1 MHFRHLC
8 GSNGSPTPRRVAVT
22 RFRHRDGSPV
32 HVAYCTNVHPAE
44 DLDGVLAQLE
54 RFAHPVRERLEMDRL
69 GVGLWL
75 AAPVARLL
83 RREPD
88 GVARLRDTLDRL
100 GLEVVTFNGFPFRAF
115 HAPVVKRAV
124 YRPDWTQPER
134 SAYTLDLAWLLTQL
148 LPDDVTE
155 GSISTLPLGWRVGW
169 SEQHAAAAREALGAV
184 ALELERLWHGS
195 GRRVRLA
202 LEPEPGCVIETTAQA
217 AAALDDLAPAWVG
230 VCLDA
235 CHLAVQFEEPALAV
249 RSLQATGVPVV
260 KVQASA
266 ALRAARAARAGGT
279 RSTELAGFVEP
290 RFLHQ
295 TRARAVGVG
304 DALGVG
310 DVLGVDDLDEALA
323 GGLPREHEWR
333 VHFHVP
339 VHLDGGRTTQPEL
352 RSLLAAL
359 LGGPHALT
367 GHVELET
374 YTWGVLPVALR
385 PADDAGLVDGLTR
398 ELGWLTRELRDLG
411 LEEAA

>member
-1 MHFRHLC
+1 MRL
-8 GSNGSPTPRRVAVT
+8 
-22 RFRHRDGSPV
+22 RHRDGSRV

-54 RFAHPVRERLEMDRL
+54 RFAHPVRERLEVDRL

-83 RREPD
+83 RHEPD
-88 GVARLRDTLDRL
+88 GVARLRDTLGRL

-124 YRPDWTQPER
+124 YRPDWTRPER
-134 SAYTLDLAWLLTQL
+134 SAYTLDLAWLLARL
-148 LPDDVTE
+148 LPDDVLE

-169 SEQHAAAAREALGAV
+169 SELHTAAARAALAAV
-184 ALELERLWHGS
+184 AVELERLWQEG

-202 LEPEPGCVIETTAQA
+202 LEPEPGCAIETTAQA
-217 AAALDDLAPAWVG
+217 AAALDGLAPAWVG

-235 CHLAVQFEEPALAV
+235 CHLAVQFEEPARAV
-249 RSLQATGVPVV
+249 RSLQAVGVPIV

-266 ALRAARAARAGGT
+266 ALRAAQAGGT
-279 RSTELAGFVEP
+279 RSAELAGFVEP

-295 TRARAVGVG
+295 TRARARGGVVGVG
-304 DALGVG
+304 VD

-323 GGLPREHEWR
+323 GALPRGREWR

-339 VHLDGGRTTQPEL
+339 VHLDGGRTTQPQL

-359 LGGPHALT
+359 FGGPRALT
-367 GHVELET
+367 GHAELET
-374 YTWGVLPVALR
+374 YTWGVLPGALR
-385 PADDAGLVDGLTR
+385 PADDAALVDGLTR
-398 ELGWLTRELRDLG
+398 ELGWLTRELCDLG
-411 LEEAA
+411 LGGDAMPAAARTRSPDREEVA

>member
-1 MHFRHLC
+1 M
-8 GSNGSPTPRRVAVT
+8 T
-22 RFRHRDGSPV
+22 RLRHRDRSLV

-44 DLDGVLAQLE
+44 DLAGVLAQLE
-54 RFAHPVRERLEMDRL
+54 RFAAPVRQSLECDCL

-88 GVARLRDTLDRL
+88 EVARLRDALERL

-124 YRPDWTQPER
+124 YRPDWTRPER
-134 SAYTLDLAWLLTQL
+134 SAYTLDLAWVLAQL
-148 LPDDVTE
+148 LPDDVRE
-155 GSISTLPLGWRVGW
+155 GSISTLPFGWRAGW
-169 SEQHAAAAREALGAV
+169 TEQHTAAARVALAAV
-184 ALELERLWHGS
+184 AVELERLHHET

-202 LEPEPGCVIETTAQA
+202 LEPEPGCAVETTAQA
-217 AAALDDLAPAWVG
+217 AAALDGLAPSWVG

-249 RSLQATGVPVV
+249 RSLQAAGVPVV

-266 ALRAARAARAGGT
+266 ALRAARAGGT
-279 RSTELAGFVEP
+279 GFAELAGFVEP

-295 TRARAVGVG
+295 TRACVGGGVVGV
-304 DALGVG
+304 GVG

-323 GGLPREHEWR
+323 GGLPREREWR

-339 VHLDGGRTTQPEL
+339 VHLDGGRTTQPQL
-352 RSLLAAL
+352 RTLLAAL
-359 LGGPHALT
+359 LGGPRALT

-374 YTWGVLPVALR
+374 YTWGVLPGRLR
-385 PADDAGLVDGLTR
+385 PADDAGLVEGLTR
-398 ELGWLTRELRDLG
+398 ELGWLTRELHDLG
-411 LEEAA
+411 LEEVA

>member
-1 MHFRHLC
+1 
-8 GSNGSPTPRRVAVT
+8 VT
-22 RFRHRDGSPV
+22 RFRHRDGSLV

-44 DLDGVLAQLE
+44 DLEGVLAQLE
-54 RFAHPVRERLEMDRL
+54 RFAAPVRRGLESDRL

-124 YRPDWTQPER
+124 YQPDWTQPER
-134 SAYTLDLAWLLTQL
+134 SAYTLDLAWLLAQL

-155 GSISTLPLGWRVGW
+155 GSISTLPFGWRVGW
-169 SEQHAAAAREALGAV
+169 SEPHTVAARAALAAV

-202 LEPEPGCVIETTAQA
+202 LEPEPGCAIETTAQA
-217 AAALDDLAPAWVG
+217 AAALDGLAPAWMG

-249 RSLQATGVPVV
+249 RSLQAAGVPVV

-266 ALRAARAARAGGT
+266 ALRAAQAGGT
-279 RSTELAGFVEP
+279 RSAELAGFVEP

-295 TRARAVGVG
+295 TRACAGG
-304 DALGVG
+304 G
-310 DVLGVDDLDEALA
+310 VLGVDDLDEALA
-323 GGLPREHEWR
+323 GGLPQEREWR

-339 VHLDGGRTTQPEL
+339 VHLDGGRTTQPQL

-374 YTWGVLPVALR
+374 YTWGVLPGALR
-385 PADDAGLVDGLTR
+385 PADDAALVDGLTR
-398 ELGWLTRELRDLG
+398 ELGWLTRELGDLG

>member
-1 MHFRHLC
+1 M
-8 GSNGSPTPRRVAVT
+8 T
-22 RFRHRDGSPV
+22 RLRHRDGSLV

-54 RFAHPVRERLEMDRL
+54 RFARPVRERLEVDCL

-83 RREPD
+83 RRSPD
-88 GVARLRDTLDRL
+88 GVARLRDALDRL

-124 YRPDWTQPER
+124 YRPDWTRPER
-134 SAYTLDLAWLLTQL
+134 SAYTLDLAWLLAQL

-169 SEQHAAAAREALGAV
+169 SECHTAAARAALAAA
-184 ALELERLWHGS
+184 ALELERLWHSS

-217 AAALDDLAPAWVG
+217 AAVLDGLAPAWVG

-235 CHLAVQFEEPALAV
+235 CHLAVQFEEPALALC
-249 RSLQATGVPVV
+249 SLRAAGVPLI

-266 ALRAARAARAGGT
+266 ALRAARAGGARSA
-279 RSTELAGFVEP
+279 ELAGFVEP

-295 TRARAVGVG
+295 TRTCVGRGVVG
-304 DALGVG
+304 AGVDDDG
-310 DVLGVDDLDEALA
+310 VDDDGVDDVLGVDDLDEALA
-323 GGLPREHEWR
+323 GGLPRGREWR

-352 RSLLAAL
+352 RSLMAAL
-359 LGGPHALT
+359 LGGPRALT

-374 YTWGVLPVALR
+374 YTWGVLPDRLR
-385 PADDAGLVDGLTR
+385 PPDDAGLVKGLTQ
-398 ELGWLTRELRDLG
+398 ELRWLTNELHDLG
-411 LEEAA
+411 LEEVA

>member
-1 MHFRHLC
+1 
-8 GSNGSPTPRRVAVT
+8 VT
-22 RFRHRDGSPV
+22 RLRHRDGSLV

-54 RFAHPVRERLEMDRL
+54 RFAYPVRERLEVDRL

-75 AAPVARLL
+75 AAPVVRLL
-83 RREPD
+83 RRSPD
-88 GVARLRDTLDRL
+88 GVARLRDALGRL

-124 YRPDWTQPER
+124 YRPDWTRPER
-134 SAYTLDLAWLLTQL
+134 SAYTLDLAWLLAQL

-169 SEQHAAAAREALGAV
+169 SESHTAAARAALAAV
-184 ALELERLWHGS
+184 ALELERLWHSS

-202 LEPEPGCVIETTAQA
+202 LEPEPGCVIETTARA
-217 AAALDDLAPAWVG
+217 AAVLDGLAPAWVG

-249 RSLQATGVPVV
+249 RSLQSAGVPVV
-260 KVQASA
+260 KVQASV
-266 ALRAARAARAGGT
+266 ALRAARAGGT
-279 RSTELAGFVEP
+279 RSAELAGFVEP

-295 TRARAVGVG
+295 TRACVGGGVV
-304 DALGVG
+304 DAGVD

-323 GGLPREHEWR
+323 GGLPRGREWR

-339 VHLDGGRTTQPEL
+339 IHLDGGRTTQLEL
-352 RSLLAAL
+352 RSLMAAL
-359 LGGPHALT
+359 LGGPRALT

-374 YTWGVLPVALR
+374 YTWGVLPDRLR
-385 PADDAGLVDGLTR
+385 PPDDAGLVEGLTQ
-398 ELGWLTRELRDLG
+398 ELGWLTNELHDLG
-411 LEEAA
+411 LEEVA